1 MLKAQEEKKNEILD
15 RADRMLEERT
25 KIILDKQKE
34 DEKWLLTVKI
44 WKYEQELLEQEKRR
58 IAKISNEYNVIWEK
72 RKQEYLKS

>member
-44 WKYEQELLEQEKRR
+44 WKYEQELLEQEKWR